1 MMNSCNNSNET
12 KIKNNQVMQS
22 TEEQKKGI
30 LHAIDLYVEG
40 GRKGDSKPAKEAF
53 AQTATM
59 SWNENG
65 ELKSVPIQVLYDLF
79 DTSGPSEASYELTAL
94 NVEEDAAIVRI
105 ESQFG
110 PTKFA
115 DMFTLVKTG
124 DQWKIISKIYHVKK

>member
-1 MMNSCNNSNET
+1 MLKVDAKE
-12 KIKNNQVMQS
+12 IK
-22 TEEQKKGI
+22 T
-30 LHAIDLYVEG
+30 
-40 GRKGDSKPAKEAF
+40 AKEAF

-65 ELKSVPIQVLYDLF
+65 ELKSVPIQALYDLF

-94 NVEEDAAIVRI
+94 NVEEDAAIARI